1 MIPEILIVVKDLRAE
16 SALVNAGSP
25 QMNGVFMPHHV
36 VFGES
41 PPSVANVAFVWTQLQ
56 MHCEAGTLKKRFGI
70 SHYTTMC
77 NLVRFDSRR
86 NEIKNSVANQIIHT
100 PSDSSS
106 ITYTPFDSSIL
117 EENNTAYA

>member
-56 MHCEAGTLKKRFGI
+56 M
-70 SHYTTMC
+70 
-77 NLVRFDSRR
+77 D
-86 NEIKNSVANQIIHT
+86 
-100 PSDSSS
+100 
-106 ITYTPFDSSIL
+106 
-117 EENNTAYA
+117 